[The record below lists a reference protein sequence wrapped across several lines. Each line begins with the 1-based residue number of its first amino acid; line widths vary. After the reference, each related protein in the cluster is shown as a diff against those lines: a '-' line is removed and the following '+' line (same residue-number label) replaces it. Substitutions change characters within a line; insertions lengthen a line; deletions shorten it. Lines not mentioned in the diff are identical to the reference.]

1 MAILIP
7 DMEHARLARKL
18 AAVLYE
24 EGITTV
30 ALHPG
35 KRSDFLSCC
44 GPKLTAPSGWVDTD
58 MGATIKDWWAKHN
71 PDLRPITVQ
80 QSVEDVL
87 KVIALAKPQANIPL
101 YNHTGQELAW

>member
-1 MAILIP
+1 
-7 DMEHARLARKL
+7 
-18 AAVLYE
+18 
-24 EGITTV
+24 
-30 ALHPG
+30 
-35 KRSDFLSCC
+35 
-44 GPKLTAPSGWVDTD
+44 

-71 PDLRPITVQ
+71 PDVKPITVQ